1 MQNAICYR
9 NVLFG
14 FRINM
19 EQMTQKFSFDSV
31 LSVLQCRDLY
41 MFFSLSSN
49 DYSSTTVSYVM
60 FLQNRPNADL

>member
-1 MQNAICYR
+1 
-9 NVLFG
+9 
-14 FRINM
+14 
-19 EQMTQKFSFDSV
+19 MTQKFSFDSV